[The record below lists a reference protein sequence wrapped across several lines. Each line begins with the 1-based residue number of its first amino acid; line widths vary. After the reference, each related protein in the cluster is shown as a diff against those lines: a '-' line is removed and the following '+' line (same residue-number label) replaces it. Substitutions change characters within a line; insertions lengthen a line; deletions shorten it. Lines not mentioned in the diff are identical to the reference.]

1 MKKSMFILMLFLISI
16 ASKSQENTISLS
28 VRQSITVIDGEDTLN
43 DERVHITIN
52 TDDQTVAIIKND
64 DSGLFDYF
72 ALFDYV
78 EEEFFEDE
86 DYETMRGYAVER
98 GTDNKMLFQLDA
110 SKNDNVLFVGF
121 VKNNISIRYLGLP

>member
-1 MKKSMFILMLFLISI
+1 MMLFLISMVL
-16 ASKSQENTISLS
+16 KSQENTISLS
-28 VRQSITVIDGEDTLN
+28 VKQTITVIDGEDTLN

-52 TDDQTVAIIKND
+52 TDNQTVAIIKND
-64 DSGLFDYF
+64 NSGLFDYF

-121 VKNNISIRYLGLP
+121 AKNNVSIRYLGLP

>member
-1 MKKSMFILMLFLISI
+1 MKKSIFILMLFLISI

-28 VRQSITVIDGEDTLN
+28 VQQSITVIDGEDTLN

-121 VKNNISIRYLGLP
+121 AKNNISIRYLGFP

>member
-1 MKKSMFILMLFLISI
+1 MKRITLLMMLFLISMVL
-16 ASKSQENTISLS
+16 KSQENTISLS
-28 VRQSITVIDGEDTLN
+28 VKQTITVIDGEDTLN

-52 TDDQTVAIIKND
+52 TDNQTVAIIKND
-64 DSGLFDYF
+64 NSGLFDYF

-121 VKNNISIRYLGLP
+121 AKNNISIRYLGFP